1 MNTFVE
7 YQHMNLQG
15 DRFDVPSKS
24 KETIRT
30 SAVGVTDIHTPS
42 VVRIADPAK
51 EVSTRWFKEKLFPTD
66 CSPID
71 DTTLTG
77 LKVI

>member
-1 MNTFVE
+1 M
-7 YQHMNLQG
+7 
-15 DRFDVPSKS
+15 PSKS
-24 KETIRT
+24 NATTRA
-30 SAVGVTDIHTPS
+30 SFVGVTDIHTPS

-51 EVSTRWFKEKLFPTD
+51 DVSTRWFKEKLFPTD

-77 LKVI
+77 FE